1 MTAGLSLSRMS
12 LWQGE
17 GVEEVYHMFREPET
31 LPNGYR
37 AHCTVNSNATLK
49 NQDLTG

>member
-1 MTAGLSLSRMS
+1 MAGEWGGGGL
-12 LWQGE
+12 
-17 GVEEVYHMFREPET
+17 YMFREPET

-37 AHCTVNSNATLK
+37 ADCTRTVNSNATLK